1 MPDRPHAERQR
12 TRGRRFALRIHGMRM
27 LGTAL
32 CALPIASLLAERDA
46 ALWTYLVLG
55 FNVLVWPRLAYV
67 ASDRASDPVRVQFR
81 CLVVDSAATGFWVAV
96 MGLCIAPTA
105 LMVSIGTADKIAAG
119 GWPLTRRSTLAMIGA
134 FLVTWTLLG
143 FPLQPTASMRTLLLT
158 IPFLFVYLMT
168 LAMVMHSQG
177 AHIAEQKRELERLNR
192 IDPLVQIANRRYFEE
207 LAALEL
213 SRFHRSGRPA
223 SVLLIDVDRFKS
235 INDQHGHEVG
245 DGVLKRVAAL
255 LRDQARETDLPAR
268 YGGDEFAMLLAD
280 TGTAHA
286 EQVAGRIR
294 AELEQQVYESAP
306 DLRSTLSIGIAEA
319 TPGVR
324 NLDAWLR
331 AADAALYRAKE
342 AGRNRVSA

>member
-46 ALWTYLVLG
+46 ALWTWLVLG

-67 ASDRASDPVRVQFR
+67 ASDRAEDPVRVQFR
-81 CLVVDSAATGFWVAV
+81 CLVVDSGATGFWVAV

-119 GWPLTRRSTLAMIGA
+119 GWPLMRRCTMAMIGV
-134 FLVTWTLLG
+134 FLITWALLG

-168 LAMVMHSQG
+168 LAMVMHGQG
-177 AHIAEQKRELERLNR
+177 ARIAEQKRELERLNR

-207 LAALEL
+207 LGALEL
-213 SRFHRSGRPA
+213 ARFHRSGRPA

-235 INDQHGHEVG
+235 INDAHGHEVG

-255 LRDQARETDLPAR
+255 LREHARESDLPAR

-280 TGTAHA
+280 TGTARA
-286 EQVAGRIR
+286 TQVASRIR
-294 AELEQQVYESAP
+294 AELEQQIYESAP
-306 DLRSTLSIGIAEA
+306 GLRSTLSIGVAET
-319 TPGVR
+319 TPDVH